1 VSRNFGEGFNQE
13 SLNPINP
20 HLTKS
25 QTNKTLSHRK
35 KNTNFLSEM
44 ANSFFVLI
52 LTIQLLFI
60 TLFGF
65 VVAGETSFDD
75 DNAVNKRI
83 FDGRLLV
90 MVVVLVPLS
99 IFLINTLIQALSQLF
114 KPRHPAFDI
123 ASMVFMSIIGIT
135 SYIFIVFI
143 FIDLLGR
150 CQV

>member
-1 VSRNFGEGFNQE
+1 
-13 SLNPINP
+13 
-20 HLTKS
+20 
-25 QTNKTLSHRK
+25 
-35 KNTNFLSEM
+35 M

-75 DNAVNKRI
+75 DAFNKRI
-83 FDGRLLV
+83 FEARLI
-90 MVVVLVPLS
+90 VVVPHS
-99 IFLINTLIQALSQLF
+99 IFLINVLIQALSQLF

-150 CQV
+150 RQ

>member
-1 VSRNFGEGFNQE
+1 
-13 SLNPINP
+13 
-20 HLTKS
+20 
-25 QTNKTLSHRK
+25 
-35 KNTNFLSEM
+35 M
-44 ANSFFVLI
+44 ANSFFLLI

-123 ASMVFMSIIGIT
+123 ASLMVFMSIIGT
-135 SYIFIVFI
+135 ACYVSVVYIL
-143 FIDLLGR
+143 IDILGR
-150 CQV
+150 CQ